1 MKKFLS
7 VDKNYSKN
15 ILQNNNIDCGLFVL
29 LYFEKYW
36 ADGIDGDWSKMNENW
51 FPPTEAFR
59 GRHRWR
65 CKIIN
70 KRNNII
76 NADIKNT
83 DELIGVETENL
94 DFDILRKGTNGR
106 NHEDKFDKMSEDELL
121 KEYLYLPT
129 YEEVRDKLLDGKKP
143 STSSENTGRVK
154 HSLYYSSIV
163 NNLFNVL
170 HII

>member
-1 MKKFLS
+1 MP
-7 VDKNYSKN
+7 
-15 ILQNNNIDCGLFVL
+15 QNNNIDCGLFVL

-36 ADGIDGDWSKMNENW
+36 AEGIDGDWSKMNENW

-106 NHEDKFDKMSEDELL
+106 NHEEKFDKMSEDELL

-129 YEEVRDKLLDGKKP
+129 YEEVRNKLLDGKKP

-154 HSLYYSSIV
+154 QSLYY
-163 NNLFNVL
+163 
-170 HII
+170 